1 MTRHRIILAVLLLA
15 LIGLPFAIPPYYVTL
30 VLPALAYGVI
40 LLGFNLL
47 FGYTGLMSFGHA
59 LYVALGA
66 YTVAYMTGRYGFKSM
81 EGAIGVAVLV
91 SLVVGIPVGLLSVR
105 YVKIF
110 FGMLTLAFGML
121 FHSFL
126 FKFYDLTGGDSG
138 IPITRP
144 ALLGMEFA
152 DMDKTAYLT
161 GPFYFYSLG
170 ILLVLGFVMWR
181 IVHSPFGLHL
191 RAIRDNPRKAEYVG
205 VRVYLFRLTAYVVS
219 AVYGAVGGALLAVP
233 VGLAD
238 PELAYWTHSGNLV
251 FMTILGG
258 FGNFFGPILGAFVFV
273 GLQSELQ
280 SLTQYWRFAMGVILI
295 LIVIALP
302 RGLMGL
308 IDKRRKPAE
317 TTDANVAQAAAT
329 AAPADATRQENRA

>member
-1 MTRHRIILAVLLLA
+1 MTRSRLLLAVLLLL
-15 LIGLPFAIPPYYVTL
+15 LIAVPFVVPPYYVTL
-30 VLPALAYGVI
+30 VLPALAYSII

-59 LYVALGA
+59 LFVALGA
-66 YTVAYMTGRYGFKSM
+66 YSVAYATGRYGVRSM
-81 EGAIGVAVLV
+81 EGAIGLAVVA
-91 SLVVGIPVGLLSVR
+91 SLVVGIPVGMLCVR
-105 YVKIF
+105 YVRIF

-144 ALLGMEFA
+144 FLLGMEFPEL
-152 DMDKTAYLT
+152 DKTAYLV

-170 ILLVLGFVMWR
+170 ILLILGFVMWR

-205 VRVYLFRLTAYVVS
+205 ARVYLFRLAAYVIS
-219 AVYGAVGGALLAVP
+219 AVYGAVGGALLSIP

-280 SLTQYWRFAMGVILI
+280 SLTQYWRFALGIILI
-295 LIVIALP
+295 LIVICLP

-308 IDKRRKPAE
+308 VYKRSKPL
-317 TTDANVAQAAAT
+317 DANEAGRLKGESKV
-329 AAPADATRQENRA
+329 

>member
-1 MTRHRIILAVLLLA
+1 MSPFYVVLM
-15 LIGLPFAIPPYYVTL
+15 
-30 VLPALAYGVI
+30 LPALAYGVI

-59 LYVALGA
+59 LFVALGA
-66 YTVAYMTGRYGFKSM
+66 YSVAYVTGRYGVKSM
-81 EGAIGVAVLV
+81 ETAILTAIGV
-91 SLVVGIPVGLLSVR
+91 SLLIGIPVGMLCVR

-121 FHSFL
+121 FYSFL

-138 IPITRP
+138 IPIIRP
-144 ALLGMEFA
+144 SLLGMEFA
-152 DMDKTAYLT
+152 DLDKTAYLT

-170 ILLVLGFVMWR
+170 ILLLLGFLMWR

-205 VRVYLFRLTAYVVS
+205 VRVYLFRLTAYVIS
-219 AVYGAVGGALLAVP
+219 AVYGAIGGALLSIP

-258 FGNFFGPILGAFVFV
+258 FGNFFGPLLGAFVFI
-273 GLQSELQ
+273 GLQNELM
-280 SLTQYWRFAMGVILI
+280 SVTQYWRFALGVILI

-302 RGLMGL
+302 RGLMGFL
-308 IDKRRKPAE
+308 EKRGRPARDRKIESAP
-317 TTDANVAQAAAT
+317 
-329 AAPADATRQENRA
+329 AAPSKREAGL

>member
-1 MTRHRIILAVLLLA
+1 MRRYRVILPLLLML
-15 LIGLPFAIPPYYVTL
+15 LIAAPFVLSPFYVVL
-30 VLPALAYGVI
+30 MLPALAYSVI

-59 LYVALGA
+59 LFVALGA
-66 YTVAYMTGRYGFKSM
+66 YSVAYATGRYGIKSM
-81 EGAIGVAVLV
+81 EIAMLCAVAV
-91 SLVVGIPVGLLSVR
+91 SLVVGIPVGMLCVR
-105 YVKIF
+105 YVRIF

-144 ALLGMEFA
+144 NLLGMEFA
-152 DMDKTAYLT
+152 DLDKTQYLT
-161 GPFYFYSLG
+161 GPFYFYSLA
-170 ILLVLGFVMWR
+170 ILLLLGVLMWR
-181 IVHSPFGLHL
+181 IVHSPFGMHL

-205 VRVYLFRLTAYVVS
+205 VRVYAFRLIAYVIS
-219 AVYGAVGGALLAVP
+219 AVYGAIGGALLAIP

-251 FMTILGG
+251 FMTVLGG
-258 FGNFFGPILGAFVFV
+258 FGNFFGPILGAFVFI
-273 GLQSELQ
+273 GLQNEMMTI
-280 SLTQYWRFAMGVILI
+280 TQYWRFAMGVILI

-302 RGLMGL
+302 QGLMGL
-308 IDKRRKPAE
+308 LLKRRKAARPAMASRE
-317 TTDANVAQAAAT
+317 TPSRT
-329 AAPADATRQENRA
+329 AVPPVSEIES

>member
-1 MTRHRIILAVLLLA
+1 MTRSQLLLAVLLLL
-15 LIGLPFAIPPYYVTL
+15 LIAVPFVLPAYYVTL
-30 VLPALAYGVI
+30 ILPALAYGVI

-59 LYVALGA
+59 LFVALGA
-66 YTVAYMTGRYGFKSM
+66 YSVAYATGRYGVRSM
-81 EGAIGVAVLV
+81 EGAIGLAVLA
-91 SLVVGIPVGLLSVR
+91 SLVVGIPVGMLCVR
-105 YVKIF
+105 YVRIF

-144 ALLGMEFA
+144 FLLGMEFA
-152 DMDKTAYLT
+152 DLDKTAFLI

-170 ILLVLGFVMWR
+170 VLLILGFVMWR

-205 VRVYLFRLTAYVVS
+205 ARVYLFRLAAYVIS
-219 AVYGAVGGALLAVP
+219 AVYGAVGGALLSIP

-273 GLQSELQ
+273 GLHSELQ
-280 SLTQYWRFAMGVILI
+280 SLTQNWRFALGVILI
-295 LIVIALP
+295 LIVIFLP

-308 IDKRRKPAE
+308 VYKPSKPLDAHDAGRLNGERK
-317 TTDANVAQAAAT
+317 V
-329 AAPADATRQENRA
+329 

>member
-1 MTRHRIILAVLLLA
+1 MIRYRLLLTA
-15 LIGLPFAIPPYYVTL
+15 LLLLLIAVPFVVPAYYVTL

-59 LYVALGA
+59 LFVALGA
-66 YTVAYMTGRYGFKSM
+66 YSVAYATGRYGVRSM
-81 EGAIGVAVLV
+81 EGAIGLAVVA
-91 SLVVGIPVGLLSVR
+91 SLVVGIPVGMLCVR
-105 YVKIF
+105 YVRIF

-144 ALLGMEFA
+144 FLLGMEFA
-152 DMDKTAYLT
+152 ELDKTAYLV

-205 VRVYLFRLTAYVVS
+205 ARVYLFRLTAYVIS
-219 AVYGAVGGALLAVP
+219 AVYGAVGGALLSIP

-258 FGNFFGPILGAFVFV
+258 FGNFFGPVLGAFVFV

-280 SLTQYWRFAMGVILI
+280 SLTQYWRFALGIILI
-295 LIVIALP
+295 LIVIFLP
-302 RGLMGL
+302 KGLMGL
-308 IDKRRKPAE
+308 VFQRSKPLD
-317 TTDANVAQAAAT
+317 TSDASHPTGKSKV
-329 AAPADATRQENRA
+329 

>member
-1 MTRHRIILAVLLLA
+1 
-15 LIGLPFAIPPYYVTL
+15 
-30 VLPALAYGVI
+30 
-40 LLGFNLL
+40 L
-47 FGYTGLMSFGHA
+47 F
-59 LYVALGA
+59 VALGA
-66 YTVAYMTGRYGFKSM
+66 YSVAYVTGRYGVKSM
-81 EGAIGVAVLV
+81 ETAILTAIGV
-91 SLVVGIPVGLLSVR
+91 SLLIGIPVGMLCVR

-121 FHSFL
+121 FYSFL

-138 IPITRP
+138 IPIIRP
-144 ALLGMEFA
+144 SLLGMEFA
-152 DMDKTAYLT
+152 DLDKTAYLT

-170 ILLVLGFVMWR
+170 ILLLLGFLMWR

-205 VRVYLFRLTAYVVS
+205 VRVYLFRLTAYVIS
-219 AVYGAVGGALLAVP
+219 AVYGAIGGALLSIP

-258 FGNFFGPILGAFVFV
+258 FGNFFGPLLGAFVFI
-273 GLQSELQ
+273 GLQNELM
-280 SLTQYWRFAMGVILI
+280 SVTQYWRFALGVILI

-302 RGLMGL
+302 RGLMGFL
-308 IDKRRKPAE
+308 EKRGRPARDRKIESAP
-317 TTDANVAQAAAT
+317 
-329 AAPADATRQENRA
+329 AAPSKREAGL

>member
-1 MTRHRIILAVLLLA
+1 MIRYRLLLTA
-15 LIGLPFAIPPYYVTL
+15 LLLLLIAVPFVVPAYYVTL

-59 LYVALGA
+59 LFVALGA
-66 YTVAYMTGRYGFKSM
+66 YSVAYATGRYGVRSM
-81 EGAIGVAVLV
+81 EGAIGLAVVA
-91 SLVVGIPVGLLSVR
+91 SLVVGIPVGMLCVR
-105 YVKIF
+105 YVRIF

-144 ALLGMEFA
+144 FLLGMEFA
-152 DMDKTAYLT
+152 ELDKTAYLV

-205 VRVYLFRLTAYVVS
+205 ARVYLFRLTAYVIS
-219 AVYGAVGGALLAVP
+219 AVYGAVGGALLSIP

-258 FGNFFGPILGAFVFV
+258 FGNFFGPVLGAFVFV

-280 SLTQYWRFAMGVILI
+280 SLTQYWRFALGIILI
-295 LIVIALP
+295 LIVIFLP
-302 RGLMGL
+302 KGLMGL
-308 IDKRRKPAE
+308 VFQRSKPLD
-317 TTDANVAQAAAT
+317 TSDTSHPTGKSKV
-329 AAPADATRQENRA
+329 

>member
-1 MTRHRIILAVLLLA
+1 MTRHRIILAVLLAILVA
-15 LIGLPFAIPPYYVTL
+15 LPLAIPAYYVTL
-30 VLPALAYGVI
+30 MLPALAYGVI

-66 YTVAYMTGRYGFKSM
+66 YSVAYVTGRYGIKSM
-81 EGAIGVAVLV
+81 EGAIGIAVMV
-91 SLVVGIPVGLLSVR
+91 SLVIGIPVGMLCVR
-105 YVKIF
+105 YLKIF

-121 FHSFL
+121 FYSFL

-138 IPITRP
+138 MPITRP
-144 ALLGMEFA
+144 ALLGMDFA
-152 DMDKTAYLT
+152 DMDKTAYLV
-161 GPFYFYSLG
+161 GPFYYYSLA
-170 ILLVLGFVMWR
+170 ILLLLGVLMWR

-205 VRVYLFRLTAYVVS
+205 VRVYLFRLVAYVIS
-219 AVYGAVGGALLAVP
+219 AVYGAVGGALLSIP

-238 PELAYWTHSGNLV
+238 PALAYWTHSGNLV

-258 FGNFFGPILGAFVFV
+258 FGNFFGPLLGAFVFI
-273 GLQSELQ
+273 GLQNELM
-280 SLTQYWRFAMGVILI
+280 SLTQFWRFALGLILI
-295 LIVIALP
+295 FIVIALP

-308 IDKRRKPAE
+308 LDKRGR
-317 TTDANVAQAAAT
+317 
-329 AAPADATRQENRA
+329 PADAAVPLAATKTDGDPIALAATQESRP

>member
-1 MTRHRIILAVLLLA
+1 MTRPRLLLAALVLLLVA
-15 LIGLPFAIPPYYVTL
+15 VPFVVPAYYVTL
-30 VLPALAYGVI
+30 ILPALAYGVI

-59 LYVALGA
+59 LFVALGA
-66 YTVAYMTGRYGFKSM
+66 YSVAYATGRYGVRSM
-81 EGAIGVAVLV
+81 EGAIGLAVLA
-91 SLVVGIPVGLLSVR
+91 SLVVGIPVGMLCVR
-105 YVKIF
+105 YVRIF

-144 ALLGMEFA
+144 FLLGMEFA
-152 DMDKTAYLT
+152 DLDKTAYLV

-205 VRVYLFRLTAYVVS
+205 ARVYLFRLAAYVIS
-219 AVYGAVGGALLAVP
+219 AVYGAVGGALLSIP

-295 LIVIALP
+295 LIVICLP

-308 IDKRRKPAE
+308 VYKRSKPL
-317 TTDANVAQAAAT
+317 DAD
-329 AAPADATRQENRA
+329 DASRLTGKSKA

>member
-1 MTRHRIILAVLLLA
+1 MTRQRLILAVLLLA
-15 LIGLPFAIPPYYVTL
+15 LISAPFVVPPFYVTL
-30 VLPALAYGVI
+30 MLPALAYGVI

-66 YTVAYMTGRYGFKSM
+66 YSVAYVTGRYGIRSM
-81 EGAIGVAVLV
+81 EGAIGTAVLV
-91 SLVVGIPVGLLSVR
+91 SLVIGIPVGMLSVR

-138 IPITRP
+138 MPITRP

-152 DMDKTAYLT
+152 GMDKTAYLI
-161 GPFYFYSLG
+161 GPFYFYSLA
-170 ILLVLGFVMWR
+170 ILLLMGFLMWR

-205 VRVYLFRLTAYVVS
+205 VRVYLFRLAAYVIS
-219 AVYGAVGGALLAVP
+219 AVYGAIGGALLSIP

-258 FGNFFGPILGAFVFV
+258 FGNFFGPLLGAFVFI
-273 GLQSELQ
+273 GLQNELM
-280 SLTQYWRFAMGVILI
+280 SLTQYWRFALGLTLI
-295 LIVIALP
+295 VIVIALP

-308 IDKRRKPAE
+308 LDKRVK
-317 TTDANVAQAAAT
+317 
-329 AAPADATRQENRA
+329 PADAPGPLESRETDKPITLAAAKEHRP

>member
-1 MTRHRIILAVLLLA
+1 MTRPRLLFAALLLI
-15 LIGLPFAIPPYYVTL
+15 LIAVPFVVPAYYVTL
-30 VLPALAYGVI
+30 ILPALAYGVI

-59 LYVALGA
+59 LFVALGA
-66 YTVAYMTGRYGFKSM
+66 YSVAYATGRYGMRSM
-81 EGAIGVAVLV
+81 EGAIGLAVLV
-91 SLVVGIPVGLLSVR
+91 SLVVGIPVGMLCVR
-105 YVKIF
+105 YVRIF

-144 ALLGMEFA
+144 FLLGMEFP
-152 DMDKTAYLT
+152 DLDKTAYLV

-170 ILLVLGFVMWR
+170 ILLILGFVMWR

-205 VRVYLFRLTAYVVS
+205 ARVYLFRLAAYVIS
-219 AVYGAVGGALLAVP
+219 AIYGAIGGALLSIP

-280 SLTQYWRFAMGVILI
+280 SLTQYWRFALGVILI
-295 LIVIALP
+295 LIVICLP

-308 IDKRRKPAE
+308 VYKRSKPL
-317 TTDANVAQAAAT
+317 DAH
-329 AAPADATRQENRA
+329 DAGRQNGESKV

>member
-1 MTRHRIILAVLLLA
+1 MTRSRLLLA
-15 LIGLPFAIPPYYVTL
+15 ALLLLLVSVPFVVPAYYVTL
-30 VLPALAYGVI
+30 ILPALAYGVI

-59 LYVALGA
+59 LFVALGA
-66 YTVAYMTGRYGFKSM
+66 YAVAYATGRYGVRSM
-81 EGAIGVAVLV
+81 EGAIGLAVLA
-91 SLVVGIPVGLLSVR
+91 SLVVGIPVGMLCVR
-105 YVKIF
+105 YVRIF

-138 IPITRP
+138 IPIIRP
-144 ALLGMEFA
+144 FLFGMEFA
-152 DMDKTAYLT
+152 ELDKTAYLV

-181 IVHSPFGLHL
+181 IVNSPFGLHL
-191 RAIRDNPRKAEYVG
+191 RAIRDNPRKAEFVG
-205 VRVYLFRLTAYVVS
+205 VHVYRFRLAAYVIS
-219 AVYGAVGGALLAVP
+219 AVYGAIGGALLAIP

-258 FGNFFGPILGAFVFV
+258 FGNFFGPVLGAFVFV

-280 SLTQYWRFAMGVILI
+280 SLTQYWRFALGVILI
-295 LIVIALP
+295 LIVIFLP

-308 IDKRRKPAE
+308 FNKRSKPREAD
-317 TTDANVAQAAAT
+317 DAALSNG
-329 AAPADATRQENRA
+329 ENKI

>member
-1 MTRHRIILAVLLLA
+1 MRSHRIILPLVLLA
-15 LIGLPFAIPPYYVTL
+15 LIAAPFVMSPFYVVL
-30 VLPALAYGVI
+30 MLPALAYGVI

-59 LYVALGA
+59 LFVALGA
-66 YTVAYMTGRYGFKSM
+66 YSVAYMTGRYGFKSM
-81 EGAIGVAVLV
+81 EASLLAAIAV
-91 SLVVGIPVGLLSVR
+91 SLVAGIPIGMLCVR
-105 YVKIF
+105 YVRIF

-126 FKFYDLTGGDSG
+126 FKFYELTGGDSG
-138 IPITRP
+138 IPIIRP
-144 ALLGMEFA
+144 SLFGMEFA
-152 DMDKTAYLT
+152 NLDKTAYLT

-170 ILLVLGFVMWR
+170 ILLLLGFLMWR

-205 VRVYLFRLTAYVVS
+205 VRVYLFRLTAYVIS
-219 AVYGAVGGALLAVP
+219 AVYGAIGGALLSIP

-258 FGNFFGPILGAFVFV
+258 FGNFFGPLLGAFVFI
-273 GLQSELQ
+273 GLQNELM
-280 SLTQYWRFAMGVILI
+280 SITQYWRFALGIILI

-308 IDKRRKPAE
+308 LDKRSKPVRKQQE
-317 TTDANVAQAAAT
+317 
-329 AAPADATRQENRA
+329 AAPGAAVASKQEAGL

>member
-1 MTRHRIILAVLLLA
+1 MVVILLFVAAPFVLPA
-15 LIGLPFAIPPYYVTL
+15 YYVTL
-30 VLPALAYGVI
+30 ILPALAYGVV

-59 LYVALGA
+59 LFVALGA
-66 YTVAYMTGRYGFKSM
+66 YSVAYATGRYGIRSM
-81 EGAIGVAVLV
+81 EAAIGLAVLV
-91 SLVVGIPVGLLSVR
+91 SLVVGIPVGMLCVR
-105 YVKIF
+105 YVRIF

-144 ALLGMEFA
+144 FLLGMEFA
-152 DMDKTAYLT
+152 DFDKTAYLV

-170 ILLVLGFVMWR
+170 ILLVMGFLMWR

-191 RAIRDNPRKAEYVG
+191 RAIRDNPRKAEFVG
-205 VRVYLFRLTAYVVS
+205 VRVYLFRLTAYVIS
-219 AVYGAVGGALLAVP
+219 AVYGAVGGALLSVP

-251 FMTILGG
+251 FMTVLGG
-258 FGNFFGPILGAFVFV
+258 FGNFFGPILGAVVFV

-280 SLTQYWRFAMGVILI
+280 SLTQYWRFALGVILI
-295 LIVIALP
+295 LIVICLP

-308 IDKRRKPAE
+308 LDKREKPL
-317 TTDANVAQAAAT
+317 DA
-329 AAPADATRQENRA
+329 ADRQGGGGKR

>member
-1 MTRHRIILAVLLLA
+1 MRSYRVILPLVLLA
-15 LIGLPFAIPPYYVTL
+15 LIAAPFVMSPFYVVL
-30 VLPALAYGVI
+30 MLPALAYGVI

-59 LYVALGA
+59 LFVALGA
-66 YTVAYMTGRYGFKSM
+66 YSVAYVTGRYGVKSM
-81 EGAIGVAVLV
+81 ETAILTAIGV
-91 SLVVGIPVGLLSVR
+91 SLLIGIPVGMLCVR

-121 FHSFL
+121 FYSFL

-138 IPITRP
+138 IPIIRP
-144 ALLGMEFA
+144 SLLGMEFA
-152 DMDKTAYLT
+152 DLDKTAYLT

-170 ILLVLGFVMWR
+170 ILLLLGFLMWR

-205 VRVYLFRLTAYVVS
+205 VRVYLFRLTAYVIS
-219 AVYGAVGGALLAVP
+219 AVYGAIGGALLSIP

-258 FGNFFGPILGAFVFV
+258 FGNFFGPLLGAFVFI
-273 GLQSELQ
+273 GLQNELM
-280 SLTQYWRFAMGVILI
+280 SVTQYWRFALGVILI

-302 RGLMGL
+302 RGLMGFL
-308 IDKRRKPAE
+308 EKRGRPARDRKIESAP
-317 TTDANVAQAAAT
+317 
-329 AAPADATRQENRA
+329 AAPSKREAGL

>member
-1 MTRHRIILAVLLLA
+1 MTRSQLFLAALLVLLIA
-15 LIGLPFAIPPYYVTL
+15 VPFVVPAYYVTL
-30 VLPALAYGVI
+30 ILPALAYGVV

-59 LYVALGA
+59 LFVALGA
-66 YTVAYMTGRYGFKSM
+66 YAVAYATGRYGVRSM
-81 EGAIGVAVLV
+81 EGAIGLAVLS
-91 SLVVGIPVGLLSVR
+91 SLVVGIPVGMLCVR
-105 YVKIF
+105 YVRIF

-126 FKFYDLTGGDSG
+126 FKFYALTGGDSG

-144 ALLGMEFA
+144 FLLGMEFA
-152 DMDKTAYLT
+152 DLDKTAFLV

-170 ILLVLGFVMWR
+170 ILLLLGFVMWR

-205 VRVYLFRLTAYVVS
+205 ARVYLFRLIAYVIS
-219 AVYGAVGGALLAVP
+219 AVYGAVGGALLSIP

-258 FGNFFGPILGAFVFV
+258 FGNFFGPVLGAFVFV

-280 SLTQYWRFAMGVILI
+280 SLTQYWRFALGVILI
-295 LIVIALP
+295 LIVIGLP

-308 IDKRRKPAE
+308 VHKRNKPL
-317 TTDANVAQAAAT
+317 DV
-329 AAPADATRQENRA
+329 ADAGRSNGESKV

>member
-1 MTRHRIILAVLLLA
+1 MTNSRIIFSLVLVLLV
-15 LIGLPFAIPPYYVTL
+15 LIAAPFFMSPFYVIL
-30 VLPALAYGVI
+30 MLPAFAYGIV

-59 LYVALGA
+59 LFIALGA
-66 YTVAYMTGRYGFKSM
+66 YSVAYLTGRYGVKSM
-81 EGAIGVAVLV
+81 ELSMLVAIGVSLLV
-91 SLVVGIPVGLLSVR
+91 SIPVGMLCVR

-121 FHSFL
+121 FYSFL

-138 IPITRP
+138 IPIIRP
-144 ALLGMEFA
+144 NLFGMEFVNL
-152 DMDKTAYLT
+152 DKTAYLT

-205 VRVYLFRLTAYVVS
+205 VRVYSFRLIAFVIS
-219 AVYGAVGGALLAVP
+219 AVYGAIGGALLSVP
-233 VGLAD
+233 IGLAD
-238 PELAYWTHSGNLV
+238 PELAYWTHSGDLL

-258 FGNFFGPILGAFVFV
+258 FGNFFGPLLGSFVFI
-273 GLQSELQ
+273 GLQNELM
-280 SLTQYWRFAMGVILI
+280 SVTQYWRFALGVILI

-308 IDKRRKPAE
+308 LERPRKRGRDGESAPI
-317 TTDANVAQAAAT
+317 AQPKQDT
-329 AAPADATRQENRA
+329 PS

>member
-1 MTRHRIILAVLLLA
+1 MSPFYVVLM
-15 LIGLPFAIPPYYVTL
+15 
-30 VLPALAYGVI
+30 LPALAYGVI

-59 LYVALGA
+59 LFVALGA
-66 YTVAYMTGRYGFKSM
+66 YSVAYVTGRYGVKSM
-81 EGAIGVAVLV
+81 ETAILTAIGV
-91 SLVVGIPVGLLSVR
+91 SLLIGIPVGMLCVR

-121 FHSFL
+121 FYSFL

-138 IPITRP
+138 IPIIRP
-144 ALLGMEFA
+144 SLLGMEFA
-152 DMDKTAYLT
+152 DLDKTAYLT

-170 ILLVLGFVMWR
+170 ILLLLGFLMWR

-205 VRVYLFRLTAYVVS
+205 VRVYLFRLTAYVIS
-219 AVYGAVGGALLAVP
+219 AVYGAIGGALLSIP

-258 FGNFFGPILGAFVFV
+258 FGNFFGPLLGAFVFI
-273 GLQSELQ
+273 GLQNELM
-280 SLTQYWRFAMGVILI
+280 SVTQYWRFALGVILI

-308 IDKRRKPAE
+308 LEKRGRPARDRKIESAP
-317 TTDANVAQAAAT
+317 
-329 AAPADATRQENRA
+329 AAPSKREAGL